1 MQCVFHITVNSS
13 PVPYQIEMGD
23 PFYIPVPVA
32 LPGGRGVNYL
42 SHQTEVL
49 GDEMSSRITEQGQ
62 EVSNL
67 GYEIQ
72 RDTDEK
78 SQRIEDIG
86 REVDADESIPF
97 PASRA
102 DEESPDEEET
112 EEGGNGYYSW
122 PSEER

>member
-1 MQCVFHITVNSS
+1 
-13 PVPYQIEMGD
+13 MGN
-23 PFYIPVPVA
+23 PFYIPVPVV

-67 GYEIQ
+67 GDEIQ

-97 PASRA
+97 PANRA
-102 DEESPDEEET
+102 YEESPDEEET

>member
-1 MQCVFHITVNSS
+1 
-13 PVPYQIEMGD
+13 MGD
-23 PFYIPVPVA
+23 PFYVPVPEV

-42 SHQTEVL
+42 SHQTEVF
-49 GDEMSSRITEQGQ
+49 GDEMSSRITEKGQ
-62 EVSNL
+62 EVANL
-67 GYEIQ
+67 GDEIQ
-72 RDTDEK
+72 HDTDEQ

-102 DEESPDEEET
+102 DEEFPDEEE
-112 EEGGNGYYSW
+112 EEGNGYNYW